1 MPNPAFASPPLIV
14 TETAQPSSFKD
25 HAGAEFADL
34 VAAGDIA
41 GALEAAKA
49 LPQGVNTE
57 TPDGVTGL
65 LIAVNHSDAKT
76 VRALL
81 DAGANPNGGFD
92 FAPISLAIQIEGHV
106 IARMLLN
113 AGADPNGKAGGRPAI
128 YTSISFPGATELL
141 LKYHARVDD
150 KDDTGK
156 TAAMFAAGAD
166 QWRMVEYLLNNG
178 ASIATTTSTG
188 ITIGMLA
195 GDSRVKYYNKKE
207 VTFLLRVIE
216 RWKEAGLP
224 WPAPEIHRM
233 RELLR
238 NREWPPQTTPR

>member
-1 MPNPAFASPPLIV
+1 MPNETLASPRQIV

-25 HAGAEFADL
+25 SAGAKFAEL

-65 LIAVNHSDAKT
+65 LIAVNHSDAKM

-81 DAGANPNGGFD
+81 AAGANPNGGFD
-92 FAPISLAIQIEGHV
+92 FAPIALAIAIEGHV
-106 IARMLLN
+106 IARMLLD
-113 AGADPNGKAGGRPAI
+113 AGADPNGKAGGEPAI
-128 YTSISFPGATELL
+128 YASTSFPGATELL

-150 KDDTGK
+150 KNNSGK

-178 ASIATTTSTG
+178 ASIATATPTG

-207 VTFLLRVIE
+207 VTFLLRIIE

-224 WPAPEIHRM
+224 WPAPDIHQM
-233 RELLR
+233 QELLR
-238 NREWPPQTTPR
+238 NREWPPSRKP